1 MNRRVL
7 IVALLSAGLVAGAAG
22 TGPVKTGK
30 ERLSDKASDEQR
42 VNDCKVPPE
51 RRGASQRPTECGRRS
66 QPAEPPPDRSEEHTS
81 ELQSLMRNPYAVLC
95 WKRNQTPTSAPRQ
108 HTPTSMSHEPTH

>member
-51 RRGASQRPTECGRRS
+51 RRGASHRPTECGRRS
-66 QPAEPPPDRSEEHTS
+66 QPAEPPPDCGRGQSRSDQCKVERRRGATLPRPDS
-81 ELQSLMRNPYAVLC
+81 PPKGGNAQIGRN
-95 WKRNQTPTSAPRQ
+95 
-108 HTPTSMSHEPTH
+108 